1 MQRSDST
8 ASSQAC
14 NVKSKHDKRVRK
26 AQSDL
31 KMTQTDEEDEDTLQN

>member
-14 NVKSKHDKRVRK
+14 NVKNKQDKRVRK

-31 KMTQTDEEDEDTLQN
+31 KMNQTDEEDEDTL